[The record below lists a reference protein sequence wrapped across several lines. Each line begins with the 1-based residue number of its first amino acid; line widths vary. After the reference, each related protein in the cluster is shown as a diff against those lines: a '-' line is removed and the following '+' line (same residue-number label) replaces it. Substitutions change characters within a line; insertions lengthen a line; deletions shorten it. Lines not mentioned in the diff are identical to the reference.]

1 MDAVKTR
8 APAKLNLTLE
18 VGNKREDGYHLLTSV
33 MVHIALYDE
42 LVLERCEGGIEFESN
57 AVYLKN
63 DDKNLC
69 VLAAKRFY
77 ETAGISGEGVRI
89 SLKKLIPSN
98 SGMGG
103 GSTDAA
109 AVIELM
115 ERLYGRLDEEKR
127 MSLALSLGAD
137 VPFCMTKS
145 SSLCEGI
152 GERITPIMQS
162 QKRLYVVVAKNA
174 QKLSTARVYSDY
186 DASPTVFDGSHGEVI
201 RALESG
207 NYLNLKDA
215 MANSFEMNI
224 FKACPEVKA
233 LREKMLSLG
242 AFASRMTG
250 AGPTVFGLFEKRADA
265 INALEALRRDRV
277 LSYFAYMV

>member
-33 MVHIALYDE
+33 MVHISLYDE
-42 LVLERCEGGIEFESN
+42 LMLERCDGGIEFESN

-77 ETAGISGEGVRI
+77 EAAGISGEGVRI
-89 SLKKLIPSN
+89 RLKKLIPSN

-103 GSTDAA
+103 GSADAA

-115 ERLYGRLDEEKR
+115 ERLYGGLDEETR
-127 MSLALSLGAD
+127 TSVALSLGAD
-137 VPFCMTKS
+137 VPFCMTKT

-152 GERITPIMQS
+152 GERITPVS
-162 QKRLYVVVAKNA
+162 QNSRRLYVVVAKNS
-174 QKLSTARVYSDY
+174 QKLSTAKVYSDY
-186 DASPTVFDGSHGEVI
+186 DASPSVFDGSHGEVI

-215 MANSFEMNI
+215 MANSFEKNI
-224 FKACPEVKA
+224 FEACPEVRA

-250 AGPTVFGLFEKRADA
+250 AGPTVFGIFEKRVDA
-265 INALEALRRDRV
+265 MSALEALRREKI
-277 LSYFAYMV
+277 LSYFAYIV